1 LPQIE
6 GAATQYYRPPTAE
19 FQIATRHQKFKGG
32 LLAPVGSAHQRCGN
46 NLFSCCSYE
55 EQRHHGRHS
64 QRATRAPISEK
75 RMEIRHGRTG
85 GSPAGGRS
93 IEVDFF
99 RGLVLIVIV
108 LDHIPGSTLSH
119 LMLHAYALCD
129 SAEVFVFLGGY
140 ASAAAYTAVLAG
152 RGENAANMRFVR
164 RCWEIYR
171 AYLLTAGLTLVSGAV
186 LALLH
191 LNQPMVEL
199 TGWPPFA
206 VQPLHQAFDIAV
218 LRRQPYLSSVL
229 PMYVIFAVCVP
240 FVVPLARRSAL
251 IALALSVT
259 IWALA
264 RPLASLFSID
274 DMSDWAFN
282 PFAWQLMFVL
292 GVLCRVQPVS
302 ERFHASRL
310 ARWLTRIAVV
320 AVLMFAIVKLF
331 VLTQPLP
338 GTLKQNLSVD
348 RVINFVVIAW
358 LAAQLVRM
366 GGVAWLARRLPAVV
380 TVGRTGLVCF
390 VAGTLVSLIVDT
402 ATPHMFHGF
411 RGVLIGLG
419 GDLVAIGAVLMI
431 ARGWRGWKAQ
441 QAGAP
446 ANHGAGA
453 G

>member
-1 LPQIE
+1 ME
-6 GAATQYYRPPTAE
+6 
-19 FQIATRHQKFKGG
+19 TRRG
-32 LLAPVGSAHQRCGN
+32 
-46 NLFSCCSYE
+46 
-55 EQRHHGRHS
+55 HS
-64 QRATRAPISEK
+64 
-75 RMEIRHGRTG
+75 G
-85 GSPAGGRS
+85 GSPPGGRS

-99 RGLVLIVIV
+99 RGVVLIVIV

-152 RGENAANMRFVR
+152 RGESAAKMRFVR

-171 AYLLTAGLTLVSGAV
+171 AYLLTAVLTLLSGAV
-186 LALLH
+186 LAT
-191 LNQPMVEL
+191 LNLNRPMVDL
-199 TGWPPFA
+199 TGWAPFA
-206 VQPLHQAFDIAV
+206 LQPLREALDIML

-229 PMYVIFAVCVP
+229 PMYVIFAICVP
-240 FVVPLARRSAL
+240 FAVPLARRSSLMAL
-251 IALALSVT
+251 GLSVA

-264 RPLASLFSID
+264 RPLAALFSID
-274 DMSDWAFN
+274 DVADWAFN

-292 GVLCRVQPVS
+292 GILCRVQPVS
-302 ERFHASRL
+302 ERFHATRT
-310 ARWLTRIAVV
+310 ARWCTRG
-320 AVLMFAIVKLF
+320 AVLAALTFAIVKLF

-338 GTLKQNLSVD
+338 GTFKQNLSPD
-348 RVINFVVIAW
+348 RVINFIVIAW
-358 LAAQLVRM
+358 LAAQFVRM
-366 GGVAWLARRLPAVV
+366 GSIAWLARRLPAVV

-402 ATPHMFHGF
+402 ATPHTFHGF

-431 ARGWRGWKAQ
+431 ARGWNGWKGQ
-441 QAGAP
+441 QARAA
-446 ANHGAGA
+446 ANGAGY

>member
-1 LPQIE
+1 MDIRR
-6 GAATQYYRPPTAE
+6 G
-19 FQIATRHQKFKGG
+19 
-32 LLAPVGSAHQRCGN
+32 RC
-46 NLFSCCSYE
+46 E
-55 EQRHHGRHS
+55 
-64 QRATRAPISEK
+64 A
-75 RMEIRHGRTG
+75 
-85 GSPAGGRS
+85 SPARGRS

-99 RGLVLIVIV
+99 RGVVLIVIV

-152 RGENAANMRFVR
+152 RGESAAKMRFVR

-171 AYLLTAGLTLVSGAV
+171 AYLLTAMLTLLSGAV

-191 LNQPMVEL
+191 LNPPMVEL
-199 TGWPPFA
+199 TGWTPFA
-206 VQPLHQAFDIAV
+206 GAPLRAAFDIAV

-229 PMYVIFAVCVP
+229 PMYVMFALCVP
-240 FVVPLARRSAL
+240 FAVPFARRAPW
-251 IALALSVT
+251 IALGLSVA
-259 IWALA
+259 IWAFA
-264 RPLASLFSID
+264 RPLAALFSID
-274 DMSDWAFN
+274 DMADWAFN

-292 GVLCRVQPVS
+292 GMLCRVQPIS
-302 ERFHASRL
+302 ERFHASRT
-310 ARWLTRIAVV
+310 ARWFTRAAVV
-320 AVLMFAIVKLF
+320 AVLAFAVVKLF

-338 GTLKQNLSVD
+338 GTFKQNLSVD
-348 RVINFVVIAW
+348 RVINFIVIAW

-366 GGVAWLARRLPAVV
+366 GSIARLARRLPAVV

-402 ATPHMFHGF
+402 ATPHTFHGF

-431 ARGWRGWKAQ
+431 ARGWSGWKGQ
-441 QAGAP
+441 QSGAP
-446 ANHGAGA
+446 ANGAGY

>member
-1 LPQIE
+1 
-6 GAATQYYRPPTAE
+6 
-19 FQIATRHQKFKGG
+19 
-32 LLAPVGSAHQRCGN
+32 
-46 NLFSCCSYE
+46 
-55 EQRHHGRHS
+55 
-64 QRATRAPISEK
+64 
-75 RMEIRHGRTG
+75 MENRHGLSE
-85 GSPAGGRS
+85 GSPPAGRS

-99 RGLVLIVIV
+99 RGVVLIVIV

-152 RGENAANMRFVR
+152 RGESAAKLRFVK

-171 AYLLTAGLTLVSGAV
+171 AYLLTAVLTLVSGAI

-191 LNQPMVEL
+191 LNPPMVDL
-199 TGWPPFA
+199 TGWTPFSA
-206 VQPLHQAFDIAV
+206 QPLHTAFDIAV

-229 PMYVIFAVCVP
+229 PMYVIFALCVP
-240 FVVPLARRSAL
+240 FAVPLARRSWWL
-251 IALALSVT
+251 ALALSVA

-264 RPLASLFSID
+264 RPLAAFFSID
-274 DMSDWAFN
+274 DMADWAFN

-292 GVLCRVQPVS
+292 GILCRVQPIS
-302 ERFHASRL
+302 ERFHTSRT
-310 ARWLTRIAVV
+310 ARSLTWIAVIAALTF
-320 AVLMFAIVKLF
+320 AVVKLF

-338 GTLKQNLSVD
+338 GALKQNLSPD

-358 LAAQLVRM
+358 LAAQFVRM
-366 GGVAWLARRLPAVV
+366 GSIAWLAQRLPAVV

-419 GDLVAIGAVLMI
+419 GDLVAIGALLMI
-431 ARGWRGWKAQ
+431 ARGWQGWKRQPPRA
-441 QAGAP
+441 A
-446 ANHGAGA
+446 ANGAGC